1 MDAKKRQIEALE
13 QQVERFYAE
22 LHDLNASTTGT
33 KAWRARRRRA
43 VQEQIHALGCKLRQA
58 YAEAN

>member
-1 MDAKKRQIEALE
+1 MDAKKKQIESLE
-13 QQVERFYAE
+13 QQIERFYAE
-22 LHDLNASTTGT
+22 LHELNSSKTGT
-33 KAWRARRRRA
+33 KAWRLRRRRV